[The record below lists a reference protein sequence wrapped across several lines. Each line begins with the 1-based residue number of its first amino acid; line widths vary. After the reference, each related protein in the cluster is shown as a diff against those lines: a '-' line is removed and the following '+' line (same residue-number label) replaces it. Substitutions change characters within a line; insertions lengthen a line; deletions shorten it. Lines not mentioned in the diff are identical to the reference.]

1 MVILTLQLNSYEKYV
16 MVNTT
21 KILTTAFLCLALA
34 VVIAGFVPFSHPA
47 LDRAVRKAAY
57 QAGAGSCS
65 IGSVK
70 AAFWTGMTLRKVSGT
85 VPFGS
90 GRRCAVKADK
100 IVLHGSIIRA
110 ALNFLFFRQ
119 ASGPSAFTKDPAAM
133 FRYLHRASGR
143 SFSGITVSSTAID
156 WTEEIRRPVRLRG
169 LSMTARFPG
178 ADCSGSFSVDSLSC
192 SDVPAAAGLRGD
204 FSTDGKMFR
213 LSGFKCVSFGG
224 AVRCSGRA
232 DFFRTTLGAL
242 TLSINGFDFY
252 EWHRYADTSS
262 GRLSGTADCRL
273 QLDSSALQLDSLRGR
288 GTITAAGFGVSGFA
302 FQQTLA
308 GMLDYPALA
317 SVRFRK
323 AAALFTIKPGGAV
336 TTEASGH
343 NDSLSV
349 KTSGLFRTDG
359 RLDQRVEC
367 TVSKRAVGA
376 LPEFARKTLE
386 ETRDGGRV
394 IRLRIYGTFDNAKF
408 AIESKVVL
416 QKAVRN
422 MFDDVK
428 NNFQEWLK

>member
-1 MVILTLQLNSYEKYV
+1 MVILTLQHNDYEKYV

-21 KILTTAFLCLALA
+21 KILTAAVLCFACA
-34 VVIAGFVPFSHPA
+34 VVTAGFVPVSHPA

-70 AAFWTGMTLRKVSGT
+70 AAFWTGMTIRRFSGT

-90 GRRCAVKADK
+90 GRRCAVKADR

-110 ALNFLFFRQ
+110 ALNFFIFRR
-119 ASGPSAFTKDPAAM
+119 ASTPAAFTRDPAAM

-156 WTEEIRRPVRLRG
+156 WTENIRWPVRVRSF
-169 LSMTARFPG
+169 SMTARFPG
-178 ADCSGSFSVDSLSC
+178 ADCSGSFTADSLSC
-192 SDVPAAAGLRGD
+192 AHVPAVRGLRGD
-204 FSTDGKMFR
+204 FSTDGKTFR
-213 LSGFKCVSFGG
+213 LAGFKCVSFGG
-224 AVRCSGRA
+224 AVQCSGRA
-232 DFFRTTLGAL
+232 DFLNQALGAL
-242 TLSINGFDFY
+242 TFSINGFDFY
-252 EWHRYADTSS
+252 EWHRYVDTSS
-262 GRLSGTADCRL
+262 GRISGTADCIL
-273 QLDSSALQLDSLRGR
+273 QLDSSALAPDSLRGR

-308 GMLDYPALA
+308 GMLDFPALA
-317 SVRFRK
+317 SVRFTK
-323 AAALFTIKPGGAV
+323 AAALFTIKPGGAF
-336 TTEASGH
+336 TAEASGH
-343 NDSLSV
+343 NDSLAV

-367 TVSKRAVGA
+367 TVSKRAVRS
-376 LPEFARKTLE
+376 LPEFARTTLE

-394 IRLRIYGTFDNAKF
+394 IRLRIYGTFDNPKF
-408 AIESKVVL
+408 AIESKAIL

-422 MFDDVK
+422 MFDNVK
-428 NNFQEWLK
+428 NNLQEWLK